1 MSALSPVSKFA
12 APTRRAAPEQAVAE
26 AGVWPRMKLSRLL
39 TGAAPFVL
47 VVLIH
52 YVRFATVSLHGTQ
65 PAHPARRLRLHHSGP
80 VAAAAQEPGEAP
92 ATRLAR
98 LEAAAAAGKAAAARL
113 EAKTTAAA
121 QAAAVRLEAKTEAEK
136 RRAKCQSYSSHAHA
150 LSSSDAT
157 AKMLACAGLLPEP
170 GVGLSEVLTAER
182 IDALLPRDAVV
193 YLTFCNYAYLHFAQN
208 WWSQVHRHTARTCAL
223 RTCMHTTTLRMCI
236 RTATTDAPHASQVRS
251 IGRHGQVVVA
261 ALDAAT
267 LQAWR
272 ELRVHVLDFTEFGDA
287 SDFRGIGA
295 DQAR

>member
-1 MSALSPVSKFA
+1 
-12 APTRRAAPEQAVAE
+12 
-26 AGVWPRMKLSRLL
+26 MKLSRLL

-80 VAAAAQEPGEAP
+80 AAAAAQEPGEAP

-208 WWSQVHRHTARTCAL
+208 WWSQVHRHTPRAHAPYARACTLPPCA
-223 RTCMHTTTLRMCI
+223 RAYAVRP
-236 RTATTDAPHASQVRS
+236 RNAPHAAQVRS

>member
-80 VAAAAQEPGEAP
+80 AAAAAQEPGEAP

-223 RTCMHTTTLRMCI
+223 RTCMHTTTLCMCVTHCDQ
-236 RTATTDAPHASQVRS
+236 RRASRRAGALHRAAWAGGG
-251 IGRHGQVVVA
+251 GRARRG
-261 ALDAAT
+261 DAAGVARAARARAR
-267 LQAWR
+267 LHRVRRR
-272 ELRVHVLDFTEFGDA
+272 E
-287 SDFRGIGA
+287 
-295 DQAR
+295 

>member
-1 MSALSPVSKFA
+1 MTHTLLTYCESCGSGVRFVPRLEVA
-12 APTRRAAPEQAVAE
+12 ARRRRQHSWPRPDGGKHPEQAVAE

-80 VAAAAQEPGEAP
+80 AAAAAQEPGEAP

-136 RRAKCQSYSSHAHA
+136 RRARCQSYSSHAHA

-193 YLTFCNYAYLHFAQN
+193 YLTFCN
-208 WWSQVHRHTARTCAL
+208 
-223 RTCMHTTTLRMCI
+223 
-236 RTATTDAPHASQVRS
+236 
-251 IGRHGQVVVA
+251 
-261 ALDAAT
+261 
-267 LQAWR
+267 
-272 ELRVHVLDFTEFGDA
+272 
-287 SDFRGIGA
+287 
-295 DQAR
+295 